1 MYNHNNI
8 PPISWR
14 KNLTLMNDLKLI
26 ACHYFCPRQPSFPG
40 NVDQYGKRQ
49 ICTVMHGAKCCLA
62 DIELSVP

>member
-1 MYNHNNI
+1 MEEEFDI
-8 PPISWR
+8 DER
-14 KNLTLMNDLKLI
+14 L